1 MSAARI
7 AVPAWPRRVRETLL
21 AYLPVLLMALL
32 ALATWWLVKN
42 TPVPGPE
49 RAAAP
54 PRQDPDYTMQ
64 DFLVQRFGADGALRV
79 QIEGTR
85 LQHFPAT
92 DTLEIDAPRIV
103 AHGPDGRLT
112 EATARRAIASG
123 DGSELQLIGDARVVR
138 NAAPGADAIEFRGE
152 YLHAFANTERLRSH
166 LPVVVTRGATVIH
179 ADGVE
184 FDHLA
189 QRIDFLGRMRA
200 SFAPRGATR

>member
-7 AVPAWPRRVRETLL
+7 AAPAWPRRLQEALL

-54 PRQDPDYTMQ
+54 PRQDPDYTMSE
-64 DFLVQRFGADGALRV
+64 FLVQRFGADGALRV

-103 AHGPDGRLT
+103 AHGTDGRIT
-112 EATARRAIASG
+112 EATATRAVASG
-123 DGSELQLIGDARVVR
+123 DGTELQLIGDARVR
-138 NAAPGADAIEFRGE
+138 RGALPGQEPIEFRGE
-152 YLHAFANTERLRSH
+152 FLHAFANTERLRSH
-166 LPVVVTRGATVIH
+166 LPVVVTRGATVVR
-179 ADGVE
+179 ADGIE
-184 FDHLA
+184 YDHRA

-200 SFAPRGATR
+200 SFAPAGSAR